1 MSHPSFHGHPGQP
14 PYGPLAPPH
23 GVYAPLYDSR
33 RVWRPQLYHRE
44 DARSNSLPPE
54 VLHSTVYQ
62 PPLRERFNSLDS
74 NYCSAAEH
82 RGVHRDYG
90 RVPLGYEDLFRR
102 KQEQWAHH
110 HHHHHNASR
119 PSQTSPIFTIDLGTK
134 HAEGSGNPCLD
145 CRFRGEDSLAPYSPW
160 SCGSIGPCLSSFE
173 PDSHTHTSAHSCS
186 EHVEMNDDGG
196 CSGNGVAKPWLHS
209 LENYRRLKEEDP
221 IIPFSEGPMISKFG
235 AISRAARTGFHT
247 TDPVQATAY
256 HSSASTTAINFRDY
270 NSHLDQSDYRWSSRG
285 SNSSSH
291 SGFLDREPFSSN
303 KQQNPLGPG
312 ENFAPSTP
320 QSEYVLD
327 EERLSESESEPDR
340 DIELELCALDMEDTD
355 QQDVKSQDSELA
367 DLASL
372 QTQDTSH
379 LLSASCPSP
388 LLPSPAEEYTQTDS
402 SSSDKIDILLRK
414 KIAFR

>member
-1 MSHPSFHGHPGQP
+1 MSHPPFHGHPAQP
-14 PYGPLAPPH
+14 PYGSLAPPH
-23 GVYAPLYDSR
+23 AVYAPLYDSR

-82 RGVHRDYG
+82 RGVTRDYG

-102 KQEQWAHH
+102 KQELWAHH
-110 HHHHHNASR
+110 HHHHHHSAR

-134 HAEGSGNPCLD
+134 RAEGSGSPCLD
-145 CRFRGEDSLAPYSPW
+145 CRLRGEDSLAPFSPW
-160 SCGSIGPCLSSFE
+160 SCGSIGLGAFE
-173 PDSHTHTSAHSCS
+173 PDSHTPAHSCS
-186 EHVEMNDDGG
+186 QHMEMNDDSG
-196 CSGNGVAKPWLHS
+196 CSGNGVAKPWLHP

-256 HSSASTTAINFRDY
+256 HGSASTTAINFRDY
-270 NSHLDQSDYRWSSRG
+270 NSHLDQTDYRWSNRG
-285 SNSSSH
+285 SNSSGH
-291 SGFLDREPFSSN
+291 SGFLEREQLSSN
-303 KQQNPLGPG
+303 SLKGQQHSLSPG
-312 ENFAPSTP
+312 ENIAQSTP

-355 QQDVKSQDSELA
+355 QQEVQSQDSGLSE
-367 DLASL
+367 LASL
-372 QTQDTSH
+372 QTEDTSR

-388 LLPSPAEEYTQTDS
+388 LLPSPAEEYSQTDS
-402 SSSDKIDILLRK
+402 SSSDKIDILRK
-414 KIAFR
+414 KMAFR